1 LPRDGADKL
10 SEEPGRALDPEGRLA
25 GRLLPLDRLL
35 GLRTDVRDFGTLMAD
50 RGMDCPAPDMPDCIA
65 ADEPDW
71 DPAISG
77 SIIMPDPAAILA
89 EPLLAE
95 PLLAAPVRAD
105 VLPEADLADV
115 DRDELALVDP
125 AELVRRD
132 VVLPDVDLPDAP
144 ADLDDVLRDVP
155 VRDVPDLVERPD
167 DRDDER
173 EAGRVEPAA
182 LAAGLRVAVLRARV
196 AAAPAGIFA
205 DDIDL
210 AAAVSAFAAVCMAFV
225 AVFIDRM
232 ADDMVCADAV
242 ALVAAA
248 VILVAADVTLVA
260 ADDTPLAAAAG
271 VAELRLEVLLLE
283 VVRLDVLRLAELRP
297 AVVEREREAE
307 GRDAVDAV
315 VLRDDLA
322 VVLRAEVAVL
332 LAGLEAELR
341 VVLVVPLAVLEA
353 DVDLGRLAVPRDALR
368 LADLRAVLAELRRV
382 AARVV
387 DCTGTELP
395 PS

>member
-1 LPRDGADKL
+1 
-10 SEEPGRALDPEGRLA
+10 
-25 GRLLPLDRLL
+25 
-35 GLRTDVRDFGTLMAD
+35 M
-50 RGMDCPAPDMPDCIA
+50 PA
-65 ADEPDW
+65 
-71 DPAISG
+71 
-77 SIIMPDPAAILA
+77 DPAAALAEVPLA
-89 EPLLAE
+89 EPLLDD
-95 PLLAAPVRAD
+95 PVLADA
-105 VLPEADLADV
+105 LPDADLADE
-115 DRDELALVDP
+115 DRDELALADP
-125 AELVRRD
+125 AVRRD
-132 VVLPDVDLPDAP
+132 VDLPDVDLPDVL
-144 ADLDDVLRDVP
+144 ADPEVVLRDVP
-155 VRDVPDLVERPD
+155 VRDVPDLVDRAD
-167 DRDDER
+167 VRDDER

-182 LAAGLRVAVLRARV
+182 LAAGLRVAVLRRAV
-196 AAAPAGIFA
+196 VVPTGIFA

-210 AAAVSAFAAVCMAFV
+210 AAAVSAFAAVCMALV

-248 VILVAADVTLVA
+248 VILVAAEVTLVA

-271 VAELRLEVLLLE
+271 VAELRLEVLRLAVLLVDVRPE
-283 VVRLDVLRLAELRP
+283 VLLLDVLRLEELRP
-297 AVVEREREAE
+297 AAVEREREAE

-315 VLRDDLA
+315 VLRDDRA
-322 VVLRAEVAVL
+322 VVLRAEAAVL